1 MTYENEEAEK
11 AVGTDLTIEKLIETH
26 HQFDAGGVAFG
37 FTAVAGTLGLRE
49 ENESGAHEPKASLFY
64 VAYLKDDEP
73 DPAARPLTFCFN
85 GGPGSSSVWLHLGLL
100 GPWRVDL
107 GEEGF
112 LPPPPY
118 RLVGNPYSLLDQTDL
133 VFIDPVTT
141 GYSRPV
147 AGEAATQFH
156 EFSKDLDSIAEFV
169 RLFTTRR
176 QRWLSP
182 KFLIGESYGT
192 TRAAALAALLD
203 EKHGLTLNG
212 ILLISTVLNFQTL
225 RFDTGNDLPYAL
237 FLPTYTAAAWYHGRL
252 APDLQEDLAAALL
265 EAEAFAAGD
274 YTLALQRGAELPA
287 EEQERVAAKLARLTG
302 LSPEYLQ
309 RTNLRIEIGRFV
321 KELLRDQRR
330 TIGRLDSRLK
340 GIDRDAAGEA
350 YEFDPSMVAIRGPYT
365 AALNDLMRRRL
376 RFENDLPYEILTGR
390 VHPWRFE
397 DHHNAFVDVGEM
409 LRKAMSLNPYLKV
422 FVASGH
428 YDLATPYFATRY
440 TFAHLALDESVAEN
454 VQMHTY
460 EAGHMMYIHVASLR
474 QLREDMV
481 AFVAA
486 AWTHIED
493 GLA

>member
-1 MTYENEEAEK
+1 MKNEEET
-11 AVGTDLTIEKLIETH
+11 AVPIDDPELPVEILVETH
-26 HQFDAGGVAFG
+26 HHLTAGDEIIG
-37 FTAVAGTLGLRE
+37 FTAVAGTLSLRE
-49 ENESGAHEPKASLFY
+49 EDESGAHEPKASLFY
-64 VAYLKDDEP
+64 VAYLKDDES
-73 DPAARPLTFCFN
+73 DPAKRPLTFCFN

-107 GEEGF
+107 GEEGL
-112 LPPPPY
+112 LPAPPY
-118 RLVGNPYSLLDQTDL
+118 RLLDNPYSMLDKTDL

-147 AGEAATQFH
+147 AGEQAGQFH
-156 EFSKDLDSIAEFV
+156 EFSKDLDSIAEFI

-203 EKHGLTLNG
+203 ERHGLTLNG
-212 ILLISTVLNFQTL
+212 VFLISTVLNFQTL

-252 APDLQEDLAAALL
+252 APDLQADLAAALA

-274 YTLALQRGAELPA
+274 YTIALLRGAELT
-287 EEQERVAAKLARLTG
+287 EEKQEQVVAQLARLTG
-302 LSPEYLQ
+302 LSTEYL
-309 RTNLRIEIGRFV
+309 RLTNLRIEIGRFV

-330 TIGRLDSRLK
+330 TIGRLDSRIT
-340 GIDRDAAGEA
+340 GIDRDAAGES

-376 RFENDLPYEILTGR
+376 CFEIDLPYEILTSR

-397 DHHNAFVDVGEM
+397 DHQNAFVDVGEM

-422 FVASGH
+422 FAASGY

-440 TFAHLALDESVAEN
+440 TFAHLALDESLAAN
-454 VQMHTY
+454 VQIHTY
-460 EAGHMMYIHVASLR
+460 EAGHMMYSHLASLR
-474 QLREDMV
+474 KLREDMV
-481 AFVAA
+481 AFLAA
-486 AWTHIED
+486 AWAQE
-493 GLA
+493 